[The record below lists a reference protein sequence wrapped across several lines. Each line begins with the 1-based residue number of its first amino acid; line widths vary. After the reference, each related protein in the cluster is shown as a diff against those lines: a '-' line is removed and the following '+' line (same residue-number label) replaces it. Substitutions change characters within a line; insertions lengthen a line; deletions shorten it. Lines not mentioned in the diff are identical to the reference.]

1 MLVLTDGQLVGQ
13 ARTNQPAK
21 VPDGPAGTCRSP
33 QNPRTPEPQN
43 LSSACD
49 FFRRPKVLGGTE
61 VAAYPG
67 FICSHQTVTKSFVL
81 MFNYGIYCYPLH
93 LLMEDGDMQFIQYG
107 VVILGLGVVA
117 AVLFAFERQ
126 ISGKHRRR
134 LRNISREKSQR

>member
-1 MLVLTDGQLVGQ
+1 M
-13 ARTNQPAK
+13 PI
-21 VPDGPAGTCRSP
+21 
-33 QNPRTPEPQN
+33 TPEPQN

-49 FFRRPKVLGGTE
+49 FFRRPKVLAGTE

-67 FICSHQTVTKSFVL
+67 FICSHQTVTKSFAL

-93 LLMEDGDMQFIQYG
+93 LLMEECDMQFIQYG

>member
-1 MLVLTDGQLVGQ
+1 MTASRWGKHVQTNPLKYQVGQL
-13 ARTNQPAK
+13 AHA
-21 VPDGPAGTCRSP
+21 DH
-33 QNPRTPEPQN
+33 PETQN

-49 FFRRPKVLGGTE
+49 FFRRPKVLAGTE

-67 FICSHQTVTKSFVL
+67 FICCHQTVTESFAL
-81 MFNYGIYCYPLH
+81 MFNYGIYCYKLH
-93 LLMEDGDMQFIQYG
+93 LLMEDDDMQFIQYG
-107 VVILGLGVVA
+107 IVILGLGVVA

>member
-1 MLVLTDGQLVGQ
+1 ML
-13 ARTNQPAK
+13 A
-21 VPDGPAGTCRSP
+21 
-33 QNPRTPEPQN
+33 
-43 LSSACD
+43 
-49 FFRRPKVLGGTE
+49 GTE

-67 FICSHQTVTKSFVL
+67 FICSHQTVTKSFAL
-81 MFNYGIYCYPLH
+81 TFNYGIYCYPLH